1 MLSCYINLSIYIHIF
16 LHKLLY
22 MHDCTFVWFFLLVIP
37 HMFLFQEVMS
47 YVKFKISK
55 IDLFKV
61 LFPDS
66 IGELTLW

>member
-1 MLSCYINLSIYIHIF
+1 MQIF
-16 LHKLLY
+16 LHKPQN
-22 MHDCTFVWFFLLVIP
+22 MHDCTFFWFFLLVIP

-55 IDLFKV
+55 IDLFRA

-66 IGELTLW
+66 IGELTL

>member
-1 MLSCYINLSIYIHIF
+1 MLSCYNNLSIYIHIF

-22 MHDCTFVWFFLLVIP
+22 MHDGTFIWFFLLVIP

-47 YVKFKISK
+47 HVKFKISK
-55 IDLFKV
+55 IDLFKA